1 MRIMILFSAL
11 LVILCGQLDAAEP
24 QPAELGLSQLP
35 PEIHLRI
42 MTHIVSDEHP
52 KSALSTIKGL
62 YCTDTFWRD
71 QVSGQLES
79 IIKEVY
85 DVPRTLA
92 LLYGGIKKNRAEFL
106 KCAQK
111 QDAKEY
117 DQSVHEVLKW
127 YDGSAVMKKIYT
139 ELLAARF
146 DCKQE
151 LPSQLSVVDQ
161 NVLGYHIATVNY
173 YNHTWNELRST
184 DSDEP
189 IISGNPIL
197 GLIAFAKGTHV
208 AVLYRKKEPYQD
220 RWYDFWHVRTWPS
233 GMHEGPIEYV
243 HIPEPIGLN
252 FVRCAFDHENK
263 PLIYYMFHNQAN
275 ERFIGVSRTSVERLE
290 DIPAWKVADYRI
302 VTPEQQQL
310 VELMD

>member
-1 MRIMILFSAL
+1 MSKMILFSAL
-11 LVILCGQLDAAEP
+11 LVILGGQLKGAEP

-35 PEIHLRI
+35 PEIHRRI
-42 MTHIVSDEHP
+42 MTYIVRDEHP
-52 KSALSTIKGL
+52 KRALSNINGL
-62 YCTDTFWRD
+62 YCTDRFWCD

-79 IIKEVY
+79 MIKEVY
-85 DVPRTLA
+85 DAPRAVA

-117 DQSVHEVLKW
+117 DQSVHEALKW
-127 YDGSAVMKKIYT
+127 YDGSAVMKKICT
-139 ELLAARF
+139 ELLTARF

-161 NVLGYHIATVNY
+161 KVLGYHIATVDH
-173 YNHTWNELRST
+173 YNHRWNELRLT

-197 GLIAFAKGTHV
+197 GLIASTKGTYL
-208 AVLYRKKEPYQD
+208 ALLYRKKEPYQD
-220 RWYDFWHVRTWPS
+220 RWYDFWHASTWSS
-233 GMHEGPIEYV
+233 GMHDAPVGYV

-252 FVRCAFDHENK
+252 FVRCSFDHEEK

-275 ERFIGVSRTSVERLE
+275 ERFIGVTSTMVERLE
-290 DIPAWKVADYRI
+290 DLPAWKVADYRI

-310 VELMD
+310 VELRD